1 MTVKQIGPEEL
12 KALLDEQE
20 LLLLDVRETYEVD
33 HCRIEGAVNL
43 PLGQIREAEQ
53 KFDKKTPIVVHC
65 HHGPRS
71 MMAAQVLM
79 SLGFEDVT
87 NLEGGI
93 EGWSVSVDP
102 SVPRY

>member
-1 MTVKQIGPEEL
+1 MVKQIGPEEL
-12 KALLDEQE
+12 KDLLDSQE

-33 HCRIEGAVNL
+33 HCRIEGSTNL